1 MCTSSLLHL
10 VVRTITKSVLISLLA
25 SSQLVKAWKTFVVPH
40 IDGDDDTPT
49 LMAAVG
55 NFSVNS
61 TIVFEKGK
69 TYNIFTPI
77 SFPTLTNVEILIQ
90 GNLSYPSDIP
100 TVQGVS

>member
-1 MCTSSLLHL
+1 M
-10 VVRTITKSVLISLLA
+10 KSVLISLLA
-25 SSQLVKAWKTFVVPH
+25 SSQLVKAWITFVVPH